1 MHHKGFIEGIFIVAA
16 FNMDQRSL
24 RQRRQHF
31 MRRLGFEDHF
41 PRYAI
46 AAHAAFPLINRV
58 EVGVG
63 HPGGI
68 EVDRRHVKG
77 LFNPGGVIQQPVIG
91 GVGDHRMH
99 RPLRATSCL
108 YFVLDAIAGK
118 FPFRN
123 AAEDP
128 QRVTRRF

>member
-16 FNMDQRSL
+16 FNWINEAS

-58 EVGVG
+58 KVGMA
-63 HPGGI
+63 PGGI

-77 LFNPGGVIQQPVIG
+77 LFNPGCYTTAH
-91 GVGDHRMH
+91 HRW
-99 RPLRATSCL
+99 SW
-108 YFVLDAIAGK
+108 
-118 FPFRN
+118 
-123 AAEDP
+123 
-128 QRVTRRF
+128 